1 MQSLQIYIKLKK
13 GEEPNYIL
21 QRIFAILSK
30 QFFGFIVFVN
40 NVHLI
45 TNSSK
50 TIFSSFFHSENGF
63 CKQSFLKMY
72 IFNTF
77 KG

>member
-50 TIFSSFFHSENGF
+50 TIFSSFFT
-63 CKQSFLKMY
+63 LKMD
-72 IFNTF
+72 FANNRF
-77 KG
+77 